1 MIEGSEGG
9 ESSSRYCER
18 YPPALCEA
26 LLDGN
31 RFQPDPIKQWNL
43 FFLKKCEKCKSKKQQ
58 KSQIQKQ
65 KKSKKCKKNMQ
76 KMQKKQQQK
85 QKQRHKEH
93 IKNKTS
99 NLNLYLVSKA
109 NT

>member
-31 RFQPDPIKQWNL
+31 RFQPDPIKQWNM
-43 FFLKKCEKCKSKKQQ
+43 FFLKKCEKCKSKKQKKTNPKAKKYKKHAKNAKNATKKAKAKAQ
-58 KSQIQKQ
+58 GTHKKQNFKSQSVFGF
-65 KKSKKCKKNMQ
+65 KSK
-76 KMQKKQQQK
+76 
-85 QKQRHKEH
+85 
-93 IKNKTS
+93 
-99 NLNLYLVSKA
+99 
-109 NT
+109 